1 MQESK
6 ISCLSATA
14 SGNCHSTEALPQAC
28 LLGAWN
34 VGGLLR
40 SWRSTQ
46 YTSQRKERHADKDN
60 ESDECA
66 GHFPDPQILPLCGK
80 VSSHVGHIQIN
91 TTSSPMKPATVVA
104 TKQRSTKFIVGLRSG
119 ESTQS
124 WRRSWRIASRRAP
137 VDSSAVSLRGSDDM
151 EPKRARAMEA
161 ANPAGDIC
169 SLQVCRSG
177 HQCDADTSPWRGG
190 TLFQFRFARKREPC
204 GSFRFARNL
213 IP

>member
-1 MQESK
+1 LLVSNSIGK
-6 ISCLSATA
+6 LSLNGSATA
-14 SGNCHSTEALPQAC
+14 GLP
-28 LLGAWN
+28 LGAWN

-104 TKQRSTKFIVGLRSG
+104 TKQRSTKFIVG
-119 ESTQS
+119 
-124 WRRSWRIASRRAP
+124 
-137 VDSSAVSLRGSDDM
+137 
-151 EPKRARAMEA
+151 A
-161 ANPAGDIC
+161 A
-169 SLQVCRSG
+169 L
-177 HQCDADTSPWRGG
+177 W
-190 TLFQFRFARKREPC
+190 
-204 GSFRFARNL
+204 
-213 IP
+213 